1 MMPGMAAFPRNPFEP
16 GAGLMPPV
24 RGRRPA
30 IERVLTDL
38 LERLRD
44 AAPGPRFAFLY
55 GPRGNGKTVLLRWLS
70 AEAAATPRGGRK
82 ILDIQLSRTDLES
95 TAEVAQQILDA
106 GGRTL
111 QRRLGRALSG
121 EIAAGVPGVGGFMLR
136 LDGRERRLSLKQL
149 LASDPRPLLLTLDE
163 AHEVEPGKLSALLNA
178 VQDAGKDRPIVLT
191 FAGTPGL
198 ERTLRRTRASFW
210 SRGEKLPVGLLSDDA
225 AREALRR
232 PFLDAGLDADEE
244 AVAALAEAADNY
256 PYFLQLYGRDA
267 WRTVEASGARALLP
281 EHIAPTLAEA
291 ETGRKAY
298 YNDRYEEFYDARR
311 LPVARRVALAFRN
324 RSAPL
329 TDAEVDTVLAADGQE
344 DSVELKAFLNAR
356 GLIWRG
362 DPAERLWIPGIPS
375 LMDHLVEIIPA
386 P

>member
-16 GAGLMPPV
+16 GAGLMPPAM
-24 RGRRPA
+24 GWRPK

-55 GPRGNGKTVLLRWLS
+55 GPRGNGKTVLLHWL
-70 AEAAATPRGGRK
+70 AAGAAKAPRGREK
-82 ILDIQLSRTDLES
+82 ILRVQFSRTDLAS
-95 TAEVAQQILDA
+95 AAIVARKVLNAAD
-106 GGRTL
+106 GGTFDKVS
-111 QRRLGRALSG
+111 LSG
-121 EIAAGVPGVGGFMLR
+121 TGEIGVPGFGSLQVTAR
-136 LDGRERRLSLKQL
+136 GRERHLTLTEL
-149 LASDPRPLLLTLDE
+149 LAEAPRPLLLTLDE
-163 AHEVEPGKLSALLNA
+163 AHEVDSVRLGEFLVAI
-178 VQDAGKDRPIVLT
+178 QDAGENRPIAAVL
-191 FAGTPGL
+191 AGTPGL
-198 ERTLRRTRASFW
+198 ERTLRQTRASFW

-232 PFLDAGLDADEE
+232 PFLDAGLDASDE

-375 LMDHLVEIIPA
+375 LMDHLVESIPA